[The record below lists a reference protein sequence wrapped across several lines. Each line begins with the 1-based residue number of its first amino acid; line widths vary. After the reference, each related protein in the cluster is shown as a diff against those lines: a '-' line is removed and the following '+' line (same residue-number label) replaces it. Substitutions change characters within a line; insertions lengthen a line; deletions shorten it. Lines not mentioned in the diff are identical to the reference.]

1 MAATVVARGA
11 PKASLKHRL
20 AERGI
25 DRLLLPGVL
34 ALVLLFVYPF
44 LYGLRLSFQPQQG
57 SGVFA
62 NYRAFFTD
70 SYLRDTIWITFKL
83 ALPAA
88 LINVLASVPI
98 AYQMMRNFRGKRLL
112 IA

>member
-1 MAATVVARGA
+1 MAATVAARGA

-25 DRLLLPGVL
+25 DRLLLLLVPGVL

-62 NYRAFFTD
+62 NYRTFFTD

-98 AYQMMRNFRGKRLL
+98 A
-112 IA
+112 